1 MKSLEI
7 AINELT
13 VMCENPAQAAES
25 ENSMGVYECRFLR
38 ILDDFGVKCQAY
50 QGNFFAGNHCKVILA
65 KYLNGVFTFSKLYS
79 VLSDESLKKKFLD
92 LSELAI

>member
-1 MKSLEI
+1 MKTL
-7 AINELT
+7 
-13 VMCENPAQAAES
+13 AQAAQS

-38 ILDDFGVKCQAY
+38 ILDDR
-50 QGNFFAGNHCKVILA
+50 CKVIFA
-65 KYLNGVFTFSKLYS
+65 KYLNGVFTFSKLCS